1 MRRSPLPLVLLL
13 ALTGC
18 NVPLAALQDVAKSA
32 AKSSKA
38 TAEAGAKK
46 ADAKASADAK
56 ADQPKA
62 GEGSASKTEPVVNEP
77 AGPLGGLD
85 FKAIAPENARYA
97 GGVGGATPAAPM
109 AAPMPSMAPPMGKG
123 GGGPELP
130 AGLTS
135 GNMNGGYGYGY
146 GYGMGYM
153 GGEPTTLV
161 SLTQTETA
169 GSGGSYKIMMEAVV
183 GPVIADW
190 APDAKLLGVNANTGT
205 DGKLLAP
212 SPLPSGVPA
221 GCEPMYGGGPYES
234 GWRLAY
240 MSASR
245 REALNFFVTP
255 EKTLIIRARW
265 APMDLA
271 QVPVEVDN
279 DAALKALAAAI
290 ETQGAQSEEEK
301 TGVDYFMGGSF
312 ASEPLNCFPQP
323 TMPMPARDYPPG
335 YEPGEFRTEVVYD
348 VPDNARWN
356 TNLQVILGKPVW
368 ELSFWA
374 EDPARE
380 AMMKKV
386 GPNGEGMVYEDP
398 GYNFNNNARGLVD
411 AATGKVIRFSRPSK
425 HYYPKP
431 MPYPSP
437 MPGYPMPMP
446 TPMSSAPPPGPND
459 TPAPTTPPSP
469 MPTASA
475 PAP

>member
-1 MRRSPLPLVLLL
+1 MRRSPLSLVLLL

-18 NVPLAALQDVAKSA
+18 NVPLAALQDVAKAA
-32 AKSSKA
+32 AKTPKA
-38 TAEAGAKK
+38 TADAGAKK
-46 ADAKASADAK
+46 AEPKAAAGAEDGEAGEASAAER
-56 ADQPKA
+56 APL
-62 GEGSASKTEPVVNEP
+62 VNEP

-97 GGVGGATPAAPM
+97 GGVGGASPGMAAPM
-109 AAPMPSMAPPMGKG
+109 AAPAPSGGPYPMKG
-123 GGGPELP
+123 GGEPALP

-146 GYGMGYM
+146 GYGPMGFM

-169 GSGGSYKIMMEAVV
+169 GSGGSYKTMMEAVV
-183 GPVIADW
+183 APVIADW
-190 APDAKLLGVNANTGT
+190 APDAKLLGVNATTGT
-205 DGKLLAP
+205 DGKPLAP

-221 GCEPMYGGGPYES
+221 GCEPIYGGGPYES

-245 REALNFFVTP
+245 HEALNFYVTP

-265 APMDLA
+265 APLDLA
-271 QVPVEVDN
+271 KVPVEVDN
-279 DAALKALAAAI
+279 DAALKALADAI
-290 ETQGAQSEEEK
+290 ETEGFRSEEEQ
-301 TGVDYFMGGSF
+301 TGLDYFMGGSF
-312 ASEPLNCFPQP
+312 AAEPLACFPQP
-323 TMPMPARDYPPG
+323 IMPRPMGYPEG
-335 YEPGEFRTEVVYD
+335 YQPEQPRTEVVYD
-348 VPDNARWN
+348 VPDSARWS

-380 AMMKKV
+380 AMRQAEMK
-386 GPNGEGMVYEDP
+386 GEPVSYEDP

-411 AATGKVIRFSRPSK
+411 AVTGKVIRFSRPSK

-446 TPMSSAPPPGPND
+446 SAPPPGPND
-459 TPAPTTPPSP
+459 TPAPTMPPSP